1 MTSEAARSTRAAIAI
16 VLTILALTACA
27 RPVPTPSATTESAP
41 ARLAS
46 VGFAATGTEPCGI
59 IPDWGCMYIIQ
70 VQGPDGAVRE
80 GWFDDGVI
88 VGDVPTQLGEGGYR
102 ITFLKQRVS
111 DVSSQ
116 VPVPG
121 GTPRLSNRSDVF
133 ATCSTALE
141 VTGPADIRIDVA
153 FAESTCTTTTTSTAG

>member
-1 MTSEAARSTRAAIAI
+1 MTFEVGRATHAAIAV
-16 VLTILALTACA
+16 VLTILTVTACA
-27 RPVPTPSATTESAP
+27 RPVMTPSTPMESAP
-41 ARLAS
+41 VGLAS
-46 VGFAATGTEPCGI
+46 LAMAATGTEPCGI
-59 IPDWGCMYIIQ
+59 VPDWGCMYVIQ
-70 VQGPDGAVRE
+70 VRGPDGAVHE

-111 DVSSQ
+111 DISSQ

-133 ATCSTALE
+133 ATCATSVD
-141 VTGPADIRIDVA
+141 VTGPADIRVEVA
-153 FAESTCTTTTTSTAG
+153 FAESTCTTTTTSTEG

>member
-1 MTSEAARSTRAAIAI
+1 MA
-16 VLTILALTACA
+16 ACA
-27 RPVPTPSATTESAP
+27 RPVITPAPPTEPAP
-41 ARLAS
+41 AAFASLAME
-46 VGFAATGTEPCGI
+46 ATGTEPCGI
-59 IPDWGCMYIIQ
+59 VPDWGCMYVIQ
-70 VQGPDGAVRE
+70 VQGPDGATHE

-111 DVSSQ
+111 DVSSL

-133 ATCSTALE
+133 ATCATSVD
-141 VTGPADIRIDVA
+141 VTGPARIRIEVA
-153 FAESTCTTTTTSTAG
+153 FAESSCTATTTSTGG